1 MFTIAEALI
10 LLGTDDDKGTAVSSA
25 SSSLN
30 YGLAGSILSELA
42 MTGHIELKEG
52 KVVLADDT
60 LTEVSYFNTV
70 IDEIKEDHKERTV
83 EHWINQFAG
92 NTKAINDPVYLS
104 LVDKG
109 ILKEEDKTYFFFF
122 NTNVY
127 PTVDARPEQ
136 EIRKHVNDVVFNNAE
151 ADAEIAMLLS
161 LIKTCDLTEEV
172 FGKERKK
179 SAEKKLA
186 EIIET
191 NEYGKA
197 VSQTVKDMEAAILMA
212 TTTVLTTTVIMNNN

>member
-1 MFTIAEALI
+1 MFTIAEVLI

-30 YGLAGSILSELA
+30 YGLVGSILSELA
-42 MTGHIELKEG
+42 MKKHIVLKEG

-60 LTEVSYFNTV
+60 LTDVSYFNTV
-70 IDEIKEDHKERTV
+70 LDEIKEDHKERTV
-83 EHWINQFAG
+83 EHWINHFAG

-104 LVDKG
+104 LVDKR

-151 ADAEIAMLLS
+151 ADAEVAMLLS

-179 SAEKKLA
+179 SAEKKLI

-197 VSQTVKDMEAAILMA
+197 VSQSVKDMETAILMA

>member
-25 SSSLN
+25 SLN
-30 YGLAGSILSELA
+30 YGLVGSILAELA
-42 MTGHIELKEG
+42 MTESIELKDG
-52 KVVLADDT
+52 KVAVTDDS
-60 LTEVSYFNTV
+60 LTDVSYFNTV
-70 IDEIKEDHKERTV
+70 LNEIKEDHKERTV
-83 EHWINQFAG
+83 EYWISHFAG

-127 PTVDARPEQ
+127 PTVDERPEQ
-136 EIRKHVNDVVFNNAE
+136 EIRNHVNDVVFNNAE
-151 ADAEIAMLLS
+151 TDAEIAMLLS
-161 LIKTCDLTEEV
+161 LIKTCDLIEEV

-179 SAEKKLA
+179 EAEKKLI
-186 EIIET
+186 EIIDN

-197 VSQTVKDMEAAILMA
+197 VNQTVKDMETAILIA

>member
-25 SSSLN
+25 SLN
-30 YGLAGSILSELA
+30 YGLVGSILAELA
-42 MTGHIELKEG
+42 MTESIELKDG
-52 KVVLADDT
+52 KVAVTDDS
-60 LTEVSYFNTV
+60 LTDVSYFNTV
-70 IDEIKEDHKERTV
+70 LNEIKEDHKERTV
-83 EHWINQFAG
+83 EYWISHFAG

-127 PTVDARPEQ
+127 PTVDERPEQ
-136 EIRKHVNDVVFNNAE
+136 EIRNHVNDVVFNNAE
-151 ADAEIAMLLS
+151 TDAEIAMLLS
-161 LIKTCDLTEEV
+161 LIKTCDLIEEV
-172 FGKERKK
+172 FGKGRKK
-179 SAEKKLA
+179 EAEKKLI
-186 EIIET
+186 EIIDN

-197 VSQTVKDMEAAILMA
+197 VNQTVKDMETAILIA

>member
-1 MFTIAEALI
+1 MFTIAEVLI

-30 YGLAGSILSELA
+30 YGLVGSILSELA
-42 MTGHIELKEG
+42 MKKHIVLKEG

-60 LTEVSYFNTV
+60 LTDVSYFNTV
-70 IDEIKEDHKERTV
+70 LDEIKEDHKERTV
-83 EHWINQFAG
+83 EHWINHFSG

-151 ADAEIAMLLS
+151 ADAEVAMLLS

-179 SAEKKLA
+179 SAEKKLI

-197 VSQTVKDMEAAILMA
+197 VSQSVKDMETAILMA

>member
-10 LLGTDDDKGTAVSSA
+10 LLATDDEKGTAVSSA
-25 SSSLN
+25 SASLN

-42 MTGHIELKEG
+42 MTGHIELKDG
-52 KVVLADDT
+52 KVVVADDT
-60 LTEVSYFNTV
+60 LTDVSYFNTV
-70 IDEIKEDHKERTV
+70 LDEIKEDHKERTV
-83 EHWINQFAG
+83 EHWINHFSG

-161 LIKTCDLTEEV
+161 LIKTCDLTEEI

-179 SAEKKLA
+179 SAEKKLI
-186 EIIET
+186 EIIED
-191 NEYGKA
+191 NEYGKV
-197 VSQTVKDMEAAILMA
+197 VSQTVKDMETAILMA

>member
-30 YGLAGSILSELA
+30 YGLVGSILSELT
-42 MTGHIELKEG
+42 MTGRIELKEG
-52 KVVLADDT
+52 KVVIADDT

-83 EHWINQFAG
+83 EHWINHFASK
-92 NTKAINDPVYLS
+92 TKAINDPVYLS

-127 PTVDARPEQ
+127 PTVDERPEQ

-151 ADAEIAMLLS
+151 PDPEIAMLLS
-161 LIKTCDLTEEV
+161 LIKTCDLTAEV

-179 SAEKKLA
+179 AAEKKL
-186 EIIET
+186 IELIEN

-197 VSQTVKDMEAAILMA
+197 VSKTVEDMEAAILMA
-212 TTTVLTTTVIMNNN
+212 TTSVITTTVIMNNN

>member
-179 SAEKKLA
+179 EAEKKLV

-191 NEYGKA
+191 NEYDKA
-197 VSQTVKDMEAAILMA
+197 VSQTVKDMETAILMA
-212 TTTVLTTTVIMNNN
+212 TTTVLTSTVIMNNN

>member
-179 SAEKKLA
+179 EAEKKLV

-191 NEYGKA
+191 NEYDKA
-197 VSQTVKDMEAAILMA
+197 VSQTVKDMETAILMA